1 MPNGA
6 LHPSHKPAV
15 RLRLKGAADPEK
27 PPASAGGTVS
37 DAAVRRSD
45 PGRFRSMSPGS
56 TGWRAG
62 VGEFVVTSAFLSSRR
77 RWMLNASPGPCP
89 RDRDGC
95 RRLPVHR
102 RTHPH
107 RKSPNSRG
115 RRAYTQVPRS
125 EGVIQHRPACHGRTL
140 FLPSTGSPLRPDE
153 PSGAVST
160 CSDMISTQPLRSN
173 HGQRK

>member
-1 MPNGA
+1 MSNGA

-27 PPASAGGTVS
+27 PPASAWGVPYRTQQYDAPTPASSGAYPPEARDGGPVS
-37 DAAVRRSD
+37 VNLSLPQRLFRAGGGGCCMRPPTPALAIETAADVSLCTGARIPTENPQTAGGDGRTCRCPVRR
-45 PGRFRSMSPGS
+45 GS
-56 TGWRAG
+56 FNTALHVTGG
-62 VGEFVVTSAFLSSRR
+62 F
-77 RWMLNASPGPCP
+77 
-89 RDRDGC
+89 
-95 RRLPVHR
+95 
-102 RTHPH
+102 
-107 RKSPNSRG
+107 
-115 RRAYTQVPRS
+115 
-125 EGVIQHRPACHGRTL
+125 